1 MIRVGVAG
9 ASGVGAAHVAAL
21 RRLDGVEVVA
31 VSGSTEESARRV
43 ASRLGVPAAFG
54 SERAL
59 IDAGIADVLHVCT
72 PNDRHAP
79 AVRAAFAAGLHVV
92 CEKPLATTAA
102 DAAELAGLAASAP
115 AASTVCYHYRYSP
128 LAVRLAGLVRSGLL
142 GHVHSVRASYLQN
155 WQLGAAGSW
164 RNDPAR
170 SGSSRVLAD
179 IGSHA
184 LDLIEVLTGRPVT
197 SIAADFHTPRRDA
210 LRPGTDDV
218 AVARARL
225 DGGAVVALTTSQVS
239 PGHLNTIAV
248 EIDGDEGTASW
259 QLGDL
264 ETLELVRTADARRLR
279 LDGHADPHRVSRFWR
294 TPVDAEARVVALFD
308 AFYRPL
314 LGYASGRPA
323 APLPTFADAAR
334 HVALVDEAARPLLT
348 P

>member
-9 ASGVGAAHVAAL
+9 AAGVGAAHVAAL

-31 VSGSTEESARRV
+31 VSGSTRESAERV
-43 ASRLGVPAAFG
+43 AGRLGVPAAFG

-59 IDAGIADVLHVCT
+59 IDAGIVDALHVCT

-102 DAAELAGLAASAP
+102 DAAELAVLAAAAP
-115 AASTVCYHYRYSP
+115 TSSTVCYHYRYSP

-142 GHVHSVRASYLQN
+142 GTIHSVRASYLQN
-155 WQLGAAGSW
+155 WQLGAAASW

-184 LDLIEVLTGRPVT
+184 LDLVEVLTGQPIT
-197 SIAADFHTPRRDA
+197 SIGADFHTPRHDV

-218 AVARARL
+218 AVALARL
-225 DGGAVVALTTSQVS
+225 GGGGVIALTASQVS
-239 PGHLNTIAV
+239 PGHLNTITI
-248 EIDGDEGTASW
+248 EIDGDEGTAAW
-259 QLGDL
+259 ELGDR

-314 LGYASGRPA
+314 LGGAGGEA
-323 APLPTFADAAR
+323 VAPLPTFADAAR

-348 P
+348 S